1 MDDVQRSQDILMEL
15 IRMDKSDLAK
25 VMQKATQRAAEA
37 LHVER
42 ASVWLYN
49 HDKSAIICQDL
60 YKQGPQTHERGIK
73 LAAAAFP
80 HYFAALE
87 ESRIMAMNDARED
100 RRTYEF
106 KDPYLVPNDITSMLD
121 IPIWVR
127 GKVAGVLCHE
137 HTGPMRN
144 WTDDE
149 QSIAAHIADVVS
161 MALLE
166 NQLAWL
172 QR

>member
-15 IRMDKSDLAK
+15 IRMDKADLAK

-60 YKQGPQTHERGIK
+60 YKQSVQSHERGLK
-73 LAAAAFP
+73 LAAESFP

-87 ESRIMAMNDARED
+87 ESRIMAMDDARED
-100 RRTYEF
+100 
-106 KDPYLVPNDITSMLD
+106 
-121 IPIWVR
+121 
-127 GKVAGVLCHE
+127 G
-137 HTGPMRN
+137 
-144 WTDDE
+144 
-149 QSIAAHIADVVS
+149 
-161 MALLE
+161 
-166 NQLAWL
+166 
-172 QR
+172 